1 MSVPNQTAT
10 TKLTRLKNKKK
21 QLEDKKA
28 KASSSQKLSIEKQLR
43 NLRSD
48 IKEAQAS
55 LKKTLTKS
63 GAKSDIGEGAKN
75 TRRLQSSNNKDVDG
89 SASGKGIV
97 KKGKPAGVSPT
108 QKSRQANLSVVQKN
122 TQKTDVGDTFKKN
135 KKMQESEAPV
145 STSSIGKGAEAK
157 PPKPRPK
164 PKVPRKRNKD
174 VEDIATTEK
183 KIASKKAA
191 QGLATQEKR
200 SAKKPT
206 TKDVGGADKE
216 LSKDKFVKQVKKP
229 KKKSTISK
237 EAESKPDDYSGG
249 KRVLKSGL
257 VIDSSESAFRT
268 DEDDLNLRKGG
279 MPRGKSF
286 GKGGMYK
293 GGKKTYGMKYGGF
306 TRRGMG
312 K

>member
-48 IKEAQAS
+48 LKEAQAS

-63 GAKSDIGEGAKN
+63 GAKSDVGEGAKN
-75 TRRLQSSNNKDVDG
+75 TRRLQSSNNKDIDK

-97 KKGKPAGVSPT
+97 KKGKPAGVSPN

-164 PKVPRKRNKD
+164 PKVSRKRNKD
-174 VEDIATTEK
+174 VEGIATTEK

-191 QGLATQEKR
+191 QDMATQEKR
-200 SAKKPT
+200 STKKPT

-216 LSKDKFVKQVKKP
+216 LPKN

-237 EAESKPDDYSGG
+237 KAESKPDDYSGG

-257 VIDSSESAFRT
+257 VIDSSDSAFRT
-268 DEDDLNLRKGG
+268 QEDDLNLYKGG
-279 MPRGKSF
+279 MPRGKAF

>member
-10 TKLTRLKNKKK
+10 TKVTRLKNKKK

-28 KASSSQKLSIEKQLR
+28 KASFSQKLSIEKQLR

-48 IKEAQAS
+48 LKEAQAS

-63 GAKSDIGEGAKN
+63 GAKSDVGEGAKN
-75 TRRLQSSNNKDVDG
+75 TRRLQSSNNKDIDK

-97 KKGKPAGVSPT
+97 KKGRPAGVSPN

-145 STSSIGKGAEAK
+145 RMSSIGKDAEAK

-164 PKVPRKRNKD
+164 PKVPRKRNTN
-174 VEDIATTEK
+174 VEGIATTEK

-191 QGLATQEKR
+191 QNLATQESR

-206 TKDVGGADKE
+206 TKDVGGEDTEKK
-216 LSKDKFVKQVKKP
+216 LLKNVKNP
-229 KKKSTISK
+229 KKKSIISK
-237 EAESKPDDYSGG
+237 EAKSKPDDYSGG